1 MFSHQKI
8 KISLFTLLTVFLLH
22 CKKSDVPTI
31 IGKHP
36 QEQPFLE
43 LSEDNVLL
51 SSTVQSR
58 SITIN
63 TNIEWKISTKN
74 LWIKLSDTAGKGPRT
89 IIISHAIDELKAP
102 ETGLISVEAGR
113 IKKEIK
119 VSLNPPVK
127 LISATGTNPLSDSIT
142 VTFNK
147 PVQVVNIVNH
157 LYTCQAYLYGIRVLE
172 EWYAGPF

>member
-1 MFSHQKI
+1 
-8 KISLFTLLTVFLLH
+8 
-22 CKKSDVPTI
+22 
-31 IGKHP
+31 
-36 QEQPFLE
+36 
-43 LSEDNVLL
+43 L

-89 IIISHAIDELKAP
+89 IIISNAIDELKAP

-127 LISATGTNPLSDSIT
+127 LNN
-142 VTFNK
+142 F
-147 PVQVVNIVNH
+147 
-157 LYTCQAYLYGIRVLE
+157 Y
-172 EWYAGPF
+172 